1 MHNSSGSDMKAILSL
16 VALFCISGLLMPSHT
31 SLEKGDHITIRN
43 CILHDSGNGLFVA
56 AQSRDVLIEGNYLYD
71 NGNDASIY
79 EHNSYTAATGNT
91 FQVEK
96 PVRPFRFTGPESS
109 NTLQAISLRWNTG
122 FFAVCSG
129 MLLIADAG

>member
-1 MHNSSGSDMKAILSL
+1 
-16 VALFCISGLLMPSHT
+16 MPPDTTPQYITVENLDIRSARPPYAFIAANGT
-31 SLEKGDHITIRN
+31 STPYPNNAASIYVEKGDHITIRN

-79 EHNSYTAATGNT
+79 EHNSYTAATGIT

-96 PVRPFRFTGPESS
+96 PVRPFRFLGRSRVTPSR
-109 NTLQAISLRWNTG
+109 L
-122 FFAVCSG
+122 
-129 MLLIADAG
+129 